1 MALTSRKKRPLDRNI
16 EHLRDTR
23 LIIIAT
29 EGEKTEKQY
38 FGMFH
43 NIKVQVQVI
52 PTEEGLSAP
61 EYVLERLNQFS
72 DQYQLGD
79 EDELWLMIDVD
90 RWGESKLSHISA
102 ATAQKGYKLAV
113 SNPCF
118 ELWLYLH
125 FFEPSRGSFT
135 CDEVINLLRQ
145 HIGSYNKINLNIE
158 VYRPYVTDA
167 VTRAERLHV
176 NASERWPSSVGS
188 HVYKVVKKIV

>member
-16 EHLRDTR
+16 EHLRDTK

-38 FGMFH
+38 FGMFS
-43 NIKVQVQVI
+43 NIRVQVKVI
-52 PTEEGLSAP
+52 STEKGLSAP

-90 RWGESKLSHISA
+90 RWGVGKLSHISA

-118 ELWLYLH
+118 EFWLYLH
-125 FFEPSRGSFT
+125 FFEPSRESFT
-135 CDEVINLLRQ
+135 CEEVIDLLRQ
-145 HIGSYNKINLNIE
+145 HIGSYNKANLNIE
-158 VYRPYVTDA
+158 DYRPYVTDA
-167 VTRAERLHV
+167 INRAESLHA
-176 NASERWPSSVGS
+176 NANERWPSSIGS
-188 HVYKVVKKIV
+188 HVYKVVKGIV